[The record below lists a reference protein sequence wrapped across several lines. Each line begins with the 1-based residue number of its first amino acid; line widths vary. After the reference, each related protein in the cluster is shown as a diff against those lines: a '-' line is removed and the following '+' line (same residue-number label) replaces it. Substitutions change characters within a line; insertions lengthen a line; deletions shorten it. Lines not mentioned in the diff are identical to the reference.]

1 MGRTVIRTL
10 ICAALLLSLPAAA
23 LAQAQAANG
32 NIEGVVRDA
41 SGGVLPGVTVTVTNT
56 GTGTERSSVTNENGV
71 YRLLLLPLGTY
82 QVVAELSGFRR
93 IEQSGFTLSAG
104 QTLTVDLSMT
114 VGGVQETVT
123 VSGETPVID
132 SAKIDAGR
140 NLSER
145 EIKNLPLV

>member
-1 MGRTVIRTL
+1 MGRTVFRTL
-10 ICAALLLSLPAAA
+10 MCAVILLSLPAAA

-56 GTGTERSSVTNENGV
+56 GTGVERSSVANENGV
-71 YRLLLLPLGTY
+71 YRILLLPLGTY

-104 QTLTVDLSMT
+104 QTLTVDLTMT
-114 VGGVQETVT
+114 VGGVQ
-123 VSGETPVID
+123 
-132 SAKIDAGR
+132 
-140 NLSER
+140 
-145 EIKNLPLV
+145 